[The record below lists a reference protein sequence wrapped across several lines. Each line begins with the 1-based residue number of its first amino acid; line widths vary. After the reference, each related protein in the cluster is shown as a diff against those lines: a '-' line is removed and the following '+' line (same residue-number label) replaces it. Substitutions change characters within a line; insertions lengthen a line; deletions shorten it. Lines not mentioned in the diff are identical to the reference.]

1 MKMRLLFLPWIVLSV
16 FSAQAN
22 DLCMEGVCIGNDVR
36 ELNVQWRPITI
47 SAQEQS
53 DNATLLSARPVK
65 EIFNERNE
73 LIVAPS
79 NILAELFP
87 YVVRRQLFDGN
98 VMNKLN
104 GVQAFCTSTTLTGEL
119 KHQGEGKIFVT
130 FRAIPDENNQ
140 TKLRIIAIEKQFDI
154 MAFSLRP
161 QDREKD
167 KNKRKELKAQY
178 PLMVETR
185 DLDTAR
191 PGSSE
196 VNFASVLVGYRF
208 LSDVSIPLTMRMRD
222 TEDFRMMEDVA
233 GENLVCK
240 QAYGL

>member
-1 MKMRLLFLPWIVLSV
+1 MKKRLLFLPWIVLSAA
-16 FSAQAN
+16 SAQAN

-36 ELNVQWRPITI
+36 EINVQWRPISL

-53 DNATLLSARPVK
+53 DDRTLLSARPVK

-73 LIVAPS
+73 LIVAPN
-79 NILAELFP
+79 NILTELYP

-98 VMNKLN
+98 VLNKLK

-119 KHQGEGKIFVT
+119 KNQSEGKVFVT
-130 FRAIPDENNQ
+130 FRALPDDKNQ
-140 TKLRIIAIEKQFDI
+140 TQLRIIAIEKQFDI

-167 KNKRKELKAQY
+167 KSKRKELKLLY
-178 PLMVETR
+178 PQMVETR

-191 PGSSE
+191 PSSAD

-208 LSDVSIPLTMRMRD
+208 LSDVSIPLTLRMRD
-222 TEDFRMMEDVA
+222 TADFRMMEDVA
-233 GENLVCK
+233 SENLVCK
-240 QAYGL
+240 QAYAL